1 MNLLAEVA
9 DLLDQAVRAA
19 VDQPT
24 ADRLAYAQARLA
36 EPLRVA
42 LVGRAKTGKSTL
54 LNALVGDLV
63 APTDAAECTLIPT
76 EYHDGLTY
84 RAWKVDTGG
93 AIGPARF
100 VRDDDGAHI
109 DLAGA
114 AVEDLTRLLV
124 EFPSASLRD
133 LTLVD
138 TPGLGSVNR
147 AVSQRTLDFTSAAEG
162 APADAVVYLL
172 RNWHRVDSEFLAA
185 FHDRAA
191 LDVPPVSSLAVLARA
206 DEVGG
211 GADDAL
217 DAARRL
223 AQSLCEDPTL
233 RGLVVNV
240 VPVAGLLAQS
250 AVTLTEAAFRDLAAI
265 AACPPDARAAALLSA
280 DRFRA
285 PERLAAVP
293 PERRERLVRLLGL
306 YGVRAALA
314 AIADG
319 RAPSAQALSGELVQ
333 ASGLD
338 AVRTVIFRQ
347 FALRA
352 PVVKASHALDL
363 IETYVAEGR
372 VRPGPAFLDDLE
384 RVQINAHAI
393 TELRALN
400 EVLCSP
406 TLAIAPHLRAAL
418 PRVLGSEGLE
428 AADRLGRPPE
438 TPAADLTLALRD
450 EHRRWQLVAGSAT
463 SLPDEQRLARVAVQS
478 LAGVLAVRP
487 PVPVATGPAP
497 GSPLPPPPS
506 PSSSSPR
513 SSG

>member
-1 MNLLAEVA
+1 VE
-9 DLLDQAVRAA
+9 AV
-19 VDQPT
+19 
-24 ADRLAYAQARLA
+24 
-36 EPLRVA
+36 
-42 LVGRAKTGKSTL
+42 
-54 LNALVGDLV
+54 
-63 APTDAAECTLIPT
+63 
-76 EYHDGLTY
+76 
-84 RAWKVDTGG
+84 
-93 AIGPARF
+93 
-100 VRDDDGAHI
+100 
-109 DLAGA
+109 
-114 AVEDLTRLLV
+114 TRLLV

-133 LTLVD
+133 MTLVD

-217 DAARRL
+217 GAARRL
-223 AQSLCEDPTL
+223 AQSLGEDPTL
-233 RGLVVNV
+233 RALVVNV

-250 AVTLTEAAFRDLAAI
+250 AVTLTETAFRDLAAI
-265 AACPPDARAAALLSA
+265 ATCPPDERAAALLSA

-285 PERLAAVP
+285 PERLTVVP

-306 YGVRAALA
+306 YGVRTALA

-319 RAPSAQALSGELVQ
+319 RAASAQELSGELVR

-338 AVRTVIFRQ
+338 AVRSVIFRQ

-372 VRPGPAFLDDLE
+372 LRAGRTFLDALE
-384 RVQINAHAI
+384 RVQVNAHAI

-406 TLAIAPHLRAAL
+406 TLTIAPDLRAGL
-418 PRVLGSEGLE
+418 PRVLGSEGLD
-428 AADRLGRPPE
+428 AADRLGL
-438 TPAADLTLALRD
+438 PAGAAPAEVTRALRD

-463 SLPDEQRLARVAVQS
+463 SLPDDAARAGGHGARARFAVAATRVVVVRMT
-478 LAGVLAVRP
+478 AGCS
-487 PVPVATGPAP
+487 PAP
-497 GSPLPPPPS
+497 SSTPVDAPTTRSGSPCRPSS
-506 PSSSSPR
+506 PSYPR
-513 SSG
+513 PGSGRR